1 MREPLAIA
9 EFVTEHSNLLTT
21 MTSDLAKPEENVHED
36 PAHPEVDEAEDGE
49 EDGAAETHELG
60 TGDFQYDMFRITR
73 FSTAYRRRKEE
84 EKEEETKE
92 EKARAE

>member
-60 TGDFQYDMFRITR
+60 TGDFQYDMFRIISFLNGIQETQ
-73 FSTAYRRRKEE
+73 RRRKRRRNQRR
-84 EKEEETKE
+84 KS
-92 EKARAE
+92 